1 VPIFD
6 QGYQHWSG
14 QLAGHAWRWLAI
26 TRHGVRV
33 GRSNRILRVFLLL
46 AWLPAIALAFMLCV
60 WGLLERK
67 SDIVAPIIPF
77 LAFLQPEMIADPR
90 LYRLE
95 IWTLC
100 YHYFLMIEMWLSMI
114 LILIVGPSLISQD
127 LRFNA
132 LPLYFSRPLRRID
145 YFLGKLGIIV
155 AFLGM
160 VIIVPSIIAYVL
172 GLLFSLDISIIR
184 DTFRLLLSSILY
196 GLIIA
201 TSAGLL
207 VLALSSLSRN
217 SRYVVLFWLGIWFIG
232 LVLANILL
240 ETAHHQ
246 RLHAFM
252 RKSSEMQRAQ
262 AHDPA
267 MLPEDQRKARRA
279 FEKSRQQ
286 AIEQFQLE
294 ELRAANTDWRPLVS
308 YTANLSRLGRQLV
321 GSDAAWQ
328 KLSLLQPPAQREYYL
343 SLVAGPQ
350 YPWYW
355 SATVL
360 AGLFGISAWILN
372 SRVKSLDRLK

>member
-6 QGYQHWSG
+6 QGYQHWTG

-33 GRSNRILRVFLLL
+33 GRSNRILRLFLLL
-46 AWLPAIALAFMLCV
+46 AWLPAFALAFMLCV

-145 YFLGKLGIIV
+145 YFLGKLGIIA
-155 AFLGM
+155 AFLAM
-160 VIIVPSIIAYVL
+160 VIIVPSIIAYIL
-172 GLLFSLDISIIR
+172 GLLFSLDITIVR

-201 TSAGLL
+201 LSAGLL

-232 LVLANILL
+232 LVLSNILE
-240 ETAHHQ
+240 ETAHAQ
-246 RLHAFM
+246 RRHAFM
-252 RKSSEMQRAQ
+252 RK
-262 AHDPA
+262 A
-267 MLPEDQRKARRA
+267 MESQQVEFPRGPMSPQDQRKWQRA
-279 FEKSRQQ
+279 WQKSW
-286 AIEQFQLE
+286 EQFQAE
-294 ELRAANTDWRPLVS
+294 ESRPDTKDWRPLVS
-308 YTANLSRLGRQLV
+308 YAANLSRV
-321 GSDAAWQ
+321 GEHLMGANAAWQ
-328 KLSLLQPPAQREYYL
+328 KLSLMQPPVMRDRYMHTFA
-343 SLVAGPQ
+343 SPQ

-355 SATVL
+355 SAAVL

-372 SRVKSLDRLK
+372 ARVKSLDRLK

>member
-1 VPIFD
+1 MPIFD

-26 TRHGVRV
+26 TRHGVRA
-33 GRSNRILRVFLLL
+33 GRSNRFLRLFLLL
-46 AWLPAIALAFMLCV
+46 AWIPAVALAFMLCV

-232 LVLANILL
+232 LVLSNILE
-240 ETAHHQ
+240 ETAHAQ
-246 RLHAFM
+246 RRHAFM
-252 RKSSEMQRAQ
+252 RKNMQQLQAEFPRGPMSSQ
-262 AHDPA
+262 
-267 MLPEDQRKARRA
+267 DQRKWQRNWQKAW
-279 FEKSRQQ
+279 
-286 AIEQFQLE
+286 EQFQAE
-294 ELRAANTDWRPLVS
+294 EARPDYKDWRPLVS
-308 YTANLSRLGRQLV
+308 YAANLSRV
-321 GSDAAWQ
+321 GEHLMGANAAWQ
-328 KLSLLQPPAQREYYL
+328 KLSLMQPRAMRDRYMYTF
-343 SLVAGPQ
+343 AGPQ

-355 SATVL
+355 SAAVL
-360 AGLFGISAWILN
+360 VGLFGISAWILN